1 MNMQP
6 IDLPSLLRAIAW
18 PVIAVVAFVVFRRPL
33 TELVGVLGRSVRKF
47 SFAGVSVELAQVSDV
62 KPSALDT
69 EIRQLDAAASP
80 QSGATGISDL
90 ITQLQSGRQHD
101 YIVIDLG
108 SEPSPRWLT
117 SRLYLL
123 TFLIS
128 LIHEPKC
135 LVFVHTSCEIS
146 RRFLGIA
153 SPDAVR
159 WALTR
164 TYPWLESASSA
175 AYAFVVAGL
184 YCDSNAQVALNPAA
198 LEFDQQS
205 GTLQNLQLVQCM
217 QNFLGLIRLQLP
229 TTGTP
234 PAPVIT
240 SVSPLGGPV
249 GTSVT
254 IRGANFG
261 DATQPTKSVLFNDVP
276 TEPSSW
282 NDTNIVAP
290 VPPGAAGGQVKV
302 VAFGLTSNAV
312 PFTVGPPDSAEW
324 LVLPSGALEHAKWLN
339 ESRLQRVMAS
349 DLDVSYVTL
358 LPNKGINDLSNAILS
373 QHGRF
378 VAVVDPDKTFR
389 YLVERSAVLEKL
401 ATLFSSQVSSHT
413 S

>member
-1 MNMQP
+1 MQP
-6 IDLPSLLRAIAW
+6 IDLPSLLRAITW
-18 PVIAVVAFVVFRRPL
+18 PVIVIVAFFVFRRPL
-33 TELVGVLGRSVRKF
+33 SDLVGVLGRGVRKF
-47 SFAGVSVELAQVSDV
+47 SFAGVSLELAEVSQVR
-62 KPSALDT
+62 PHALDA
-69 EIRQLDAAASP
+69 EIRQLDAGPSP
-80 QSGATGISDL
+80 QSGSSGISDL
-90 ITQLQSGRQHD
+90 INQLQYGGQRD

-108 SEPSPRWLT
+108 SQSSPRWLT

-146 RRFLGIA
+146 KRFLGIA

-159 WALTR
+159 WALAR
-164 TYPWLESASSA
+164 TYPWLESSSSA

-184 YCDSNAQVALNPAA
+184 YCDPNAQVALNPAA
-198 LEFDQQS
+198 LQFDQQT
-205 GTLQNLQLVQCM
+205 GTLQNFQLVQCM

-229 TTGTP
+229 TKATP
-234 PAPVIT
+234 PAPLIT
-240 SVSPLGGPV
+240 SVSPFGGPV

-261 DATQPTKSVLFNDVP
+261 DASQPTKNVLFNGFP
-276 TEPSSW
+276 AEPSSW
-282 NDTNIVAP
+282 NDTEIVAR
-290 VPPGAAGGQVKV
+290 VPPGATSGYITVIAL
-302 VAFGLTSNAV
+302 GLTSNGV
-312 PFTVGPPDSAEW
+312 PFTVGPPDSADW
-324 LVLPSGALEHAKWLN
+324 LVLPSGALEHAKWLD
-339 ESRLQRVMAS
+339 ESRLQRVIAG
-349 DLDVSYVTL
+349 DLDASYVTL
-358 LPNKGINDLSNAILS
+358 LPNKGITDLSNAILS

-401 ATLFSSQVSSHT
+401 ASEFSKQVSSNK